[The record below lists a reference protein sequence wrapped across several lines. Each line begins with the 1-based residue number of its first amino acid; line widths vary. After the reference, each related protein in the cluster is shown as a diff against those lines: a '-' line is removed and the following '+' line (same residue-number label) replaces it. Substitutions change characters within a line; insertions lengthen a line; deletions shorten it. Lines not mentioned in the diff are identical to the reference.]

1 MSATIYG
8 GRVMN
13 QEQLM
18 KQKIKYLEDR
28 IEVMAKSIGSIN
40 KILGRFQMTE
50 DKESNDP
57 FIKVMEQG
65 ELEQVKDHVS
75 KVKIVGDHELI

>member
-1 MSATIYG
+1 MSTTRTREI
-8 GRVMN
+8 VMT

-18 KQKIKYLEDR
+18 KVKIKYLEDR
-28 IEVMAKSIGSIN
+28 ITTMEKSLSRIN
-40 KILGRFQMTE
+40 NILGRFQMTE

-65 ELEQVKDHVS
+65 EKDY
-75 KVKIVGDHELI
+75 ELI

>member
-1 MSATIYG
+1 MSATTIT
-8 GRVMN
+8 

-28 IEVMAKSIGSIN
+28 ITTMEKSLSRVN
-40 KILGRFQMTE
+40 NILGRFQMTE
-50 DKESNDP
+50 NKQSNDP

-65 ELEQVKDHVS
+65 ESDY
-75 KVKIVGDHELI
+75 ELI

>member
-1 MSATIYG
+1 MSATTIT
-8 GRVMN
+8 

-50 DKESNDP
+50 NNDAG
-57 FIKVMEQG
+57 F
-65 ELEQVKDHVS
+65 KDIDTRTH
-75 KVKIVGDHELI
+75 DHELI

>member
-1 MSATIYG
+1 
-8 GRVMN
+8 MN

-50 DKESNDP
+50 GKESNDP

-75 KVKIVGDHELI
+75 KVNIIDDHELI

>member
-1 MSATIYG
+1 MSATIIT
-8 GRVMN
+8 

-28 IEVMAKSIGSIN
+28 ITTMEKSLSRVN
-40 KILGRFQMTE
+40 NILGRFQMTE
-50 DKESNDP
+50 NKQSNDP

-65 ELEQVKDHVS
+65 EKDY
-75 KVKIVGDHELI
+75 ELI